1 MPGGSDI
8 RAGRAYVELLLKG
21 GAAFNKSLRAASQQL
36 KDFGGGVAKIGAVMS
51 GLGTAITAPLALAVK
66 QFADVGSALKDM
78 SSRTGASAQALAEL
92 GYAAEQ
98 TGAEASDVG
107 IGFKSMAKKITEAAN
122 GSKSAR
128 KDIEDLG
135 LSVEAL
141 AKMTPDQQFEALG
154 KAIAGIPDPTKR
166 AAAAM
171 EIFGKSG
178 QKLTPLLADME
189 ALRKK
194 ARDLG
199 IVPDDAQIELADKLG
214 DALDD
219 VKKAAG
225 GVVFQIGS
233 ALAGAVLK
241 GAKAVTTIVV
251 GIGKWVK
258 DNQGVVVTV
267 AAVGAGIVAAGAA
280 ITALGVTIVGVGA
293 VLGGLSTI
301 LGGIGAALTFL
312 LSPLGL
318 VAAALTAVAW
328 AKWAG
333 GAKQAAATV
342 ASVLAPL
349 GKTVTDTLQ
358 GIADALSSG
367 NLALAGKVAM
377 AGLQAALLQGVAGI
391 STAVGGAMGDFI
403 GTIGT
408 QLIKGDL
415 EGVWAT
421 ICAGLQNEWAKTWEG
436 IVAIATTA
444 INKILDGWQKA
455 SSSIAKSMLFMDY
468 KQASPLTAGVN
479 LQAEQEKEN
488 RMNPAAIK
496 AAQANLDQHRKDLAE
511 AEAGGGT
518 MTNKQGIEQ
527 SAEGLRVVIADLEK
541 RLAELAKGPV
551 DVLDQAF
558 KSAEEQIANNFT
570 APRANVDQKLRDAQ
584 NDSDERARAF
594 RERTKGGAGVA
605 VGTAA
610 DALAELDKLLIEAAA
625 GKKDA
630 EAKKKPP
637 ATAGDETTGPEA
649 VAGRGPSAAG
659 TFSAAAAGL
668 MGGGGPMEETAKNT
682 AKIAA
687 NTDPKNQ
694 PRQQTGG
701 YLPPGMK
708 PEAPKPNI
716 GSLKDLADKNKPP
729 LEPVD
734 FGPLRELQEKNSPEN
749 LAAAA
754 AERAKERDE
763 SAATDKQNLDRAR
776 SAIEEARAK
785 MEASK
790 AAGAE
795 RIRNAARNFELGGPQ
810 RDIRNL
816 RASGGGVASMDD
828 TNKRLDKLIEETKAN
843 RRAIQDSAEV
853 YV

>member
-1 MPGGSDI
+1 MPGGGDI

-122 GSKSAR
+122 GSKTAR

-178 QKLTPLLADME
+178 QKLVPMLADME

-258 DNQGVVVTV
+258 ENQGVVVTV

-333 GAKQAAATV
+333 SAKQAAATV
-342 ASVLAPL
+342 ATVLAPL
-349 GKTVTDTLQ
+349 GQTVKDTLQ
-358 GIADALSSG
+358 GISDALSSG

-377 AGLQAALLQGVAGI
+377 AGLKAALLQGVEGL
-391 STAVGGAMGDFI
+391 STAVGGALGDFI

-421 ICAGLQNEWAKTWEG
+421 ICAGLSNEWGKTWEG

-455 SSSIAKSMLFMDY
+455 SSSIAKSMLFMDR
-468 KQASPLTAGVN
+468 KGSVLTAGVN
-479 LQAEQEKEN
+479 LEAEQEKEN

-605 VGTAA
+605 VGAAA
-610 DALAELDKLLIEAAA
+610 DALADLDKLLIEAAA

-754 AERAKERDE
+754 AERAAERE
-763 SAATDKQNLDRAR
+763 QSAATDKQNLDRAQ
-776 SAIEEARAK
+776 AALEELKAK
-785 MEASK
+785 VEASK

-795 RIRNAARNFELGGPQ
+795 RIRNATRNFELGGPQ

-816 RASGGGVASMDD
+816 GAAGGGVSMDD
-828 TNKRLDKLIEETKAN
+828 TNKRLDKLIEETKAT
-843 RRAIQDSAEV
+843 RRAIQDTAEV